1 MFKSGRST
9 SNVKKRV
16 LSKLL
21 IIFLLINTF
30 LAMGLPSKA
39 LADTLNPLPFG
50 ISALTT
56 SPTPADVS
64 ASLTKW
70 AQRYNIPPVLL
81 KAIAWQESGWRQF
94 NLDGSTLIGYDGI
107 GIGIMQISDYNASDP
122 AQATYINK
130 LKTDYDFNIAEGARV
145 LNQKWR
151 TVPKIGDGDRNK
163 LENWYFAVMAYNSWA
178 DRNNSNY
185 ALAHGSRTYQDLVF
199 SLVGRNYNSPYTS
212 FTSPVTLP
220 NPAILQQAPMDQS
233 FKSQT
238 WVSSYQSTWSPWF
251 TVAHFGDLTVGNSNL
266 VSNLTSTGGTLTPIA
281 GALVAEPAN
290 GDYWYNYNYDSTAIY
305 SLGYYMT
312 GYNATTGSQ
321 RDGFASK
328 LKSAAQKVIN
338 YGNNRLNVA
347 DYQTA
352 RKHFYAVLQLPN
364 LDAALWQQAQ
374 TGYNQALLKSIKR
387 LGGTTREETAITI
400 AKEGWPTGASTVILA
415 GSQAWVDALVSAPL
429 ARKNNAP
436 LLLTPTNQLLPSV
449 QNELQALHPQKIIL
463 VGGIGAINGQI
474 EESLKTIYG
483 INNVTR
489 IWGADRYGTATEI
502 AKAVGVGA
510 NKTLFLVNGE
520 AAPDALSAASIAAT
534 LGQPILLTPRRG
546 IPQNVSDF
554 LQNNGIQFL
563 HVIGGTVV
571 VPNEI
576 LPTISNDRSGG
587 ADRFK
592 TMLAVLNNFKPSLPN
607 LFFTNGAGDVF
618 ADAVAGAPLIAKVGG
633 ALILTGNQALGTD
646 VVSYVQQVKRYAT
659 FTSSSVGGHY
669 YELGGTGV
677 INIESDLISQLQP

>member
-1 MFKSGRST
+1 MFKSNRST

-16 LSKLL
+16 LSRLL
-21 IIFLLINTF
+21 IFFLLINTL

-39 LADTLNPLPFG
+39 LADTLNPLSFG

-56 SPTPADVS
+56 SPTPADIS

-70 AQRYNIPPVLL
+70 AQQYNIPPVLL

-94 NLDGSTLIGYDGI
+94 NPDGSVLMGGDKI

-122 AQATYINK
+122 TQATYINK

-178 DRNNSNY
+178 DRNNPNY
-185 ALAHGSRTYQDLVF
+185 AQALGSRAYQDIVF

-220 NPAILQQAPMDQS
+220 DPAILQQAPMDQS
-233 FKSQT
+233 FRSQT

-251 TVAHFGDLTVGNSNL
+251 TVAHLGDLTVGNSNL

-281 GALVAEPAN
+281 GALLAEPAN
-290 GDYWYNYNYDSTAIY
+290 GDYWYNYADSTAIY

-338 YGNNRLNVA
+338 YGNNRLNAA

-352 RKHFYAVLQLPN
+352 RKHFYAVLQLPK

-374 TGYNQALLKSIKR
+374 NGYNQALQKSIKR

-429 ARKNNAP
+429 ARKNDAP

-449 QNELQALHPQKIIL
+449 KDELQALQPKKIIL
-463 VGGIGAINGQI
+463 VGGSGAISGQI
-474 EESLKTIYG
+474 EENLKTIYG
-483 INNVTR
+483 SNNVTR

-502 AKAVGVGA
+502 AKVVGVGT

-534 LGQPILLTPRRG
+534 LGQPILLTPKSG
-546 IPQNVSDF
+546 IPQTVSDF
-554 LQNNGIQFL
+554 LQNNSIQLL
-563 HVIGGTVV
+563 HVVGGTGV
-571 VPNEI
+571 VPDKI
-576 LPTISNDRSGG
+576 LPAIRNDRSGG

-633 ALILTGNQALGTD
+633 VLILTGNQALGTD

-659 FTSSSVGGHY
+659 FTNSAVGGHY

-677 INIESDLISQLQP
+677 INIESDLTSRLQP